1 MWAFIRKSLIGGL
14 LVWLPIIATLWIIQ
28 FIVQLMDKPLSF
40 LPVDYQIPGLGFV
53 IAVLVLLITGILVGN
68 FVGKKL
74 VDAWEYLLNRI
85 PLVRSIYS
93 AIKQVLQTVLVP
105 SGQSFR
111 QVLLVQFPHQNSW
124 TIAFLVGQP
133 LKHVDELL
141 KQESV
146 MVYVPTTPNPT
157 SGYLMIVKKS
167 DTHLL
172 NISVEEALKHV
183 VSLGVVQPKKAGVH

>member
-14 LVWLPIIATLWIIQ
+14 LVWLPIIATLWIVQ

-40 LPVDYQIPGLGFV
+40 LPAQYQIPGLGFV
-53 IAVLVLLITGILVGN
+53 IAILVLITTGVLVGN
-68 FVGKKL
+68 FVGKKFIE
-74 VDAWEYLLNRI
+74 AGEYLLHRI

-111 QVLLVQFPHQNSW
+111 QVLLVQFPHQDSW
-124 TIAFLVGQP
+124 TVAFLVGSP
-133 LKHVDELL
+133 LDEVNEVL
-141 KQESV
+141 QQDSV

-157 SGYLMIVKKS
+157 SGYLMIVKKT
-167 DTHLL
+167 DTRVLH
-172 NISVEEALKHV
+172 ISVEEALKHV
-183 VSLGVVQPKKAGVH
+183 VSLGVVQPKKVGAH

>member
-28 FIVQLMDKPLSF
+28 FIVHLMDKPLSF
-40 LPVDYQIPGLGFV
+40 LPTQYQIPGLGFV
-53 IAVLVLLITGILVGN
+53 IALCVLLFTGILVGN

-74 VDAWEYLLNRI
+74 VDAWEYILHRI

-105 SGQSFR
+105 SGESFR
-111 QVLLVQFPHQNSW
+111 QVLLVQFPHQDSW
-124 TIAFLVGQP
+124 TIAFLVGAP
-133 LKHVDELL
+133 LAEAGELL
-141 KQESV
+141 KQDSV

-172 NISVEEALKHV
+172 NISVDEALKHV
-183 VSLGVVQPKKAGVH
+183 VSLGVVQPKKSGVH